1 VSAGASLVARVLRR
15 PLSAG
20 ERARLVRA
28 IAAVLPA
35 ERAGLPAFDAL
46 DHAAFFAAIE
56 GATGPTFLPGLRA
69 MLAALEVMPLANRAF
84 RTRFSALDA
93 DARVAF
99 CAALAQ
105 DERYLARQLTGTLK
119 VLAGLA
125 YFDAPTVR
133 ARFDTTPLGAP

>member
-1 VSAGASLVARVLRR
+1 MSAGASLVARVLRR